1 MTRTLAVS
9 AFVAACLL
17 GACNKSE
24 PETTPAP
31 EPSAATAP
39 APAQDTTMA
48 AEPTTD
54 STTAA
59 APAEAAPAETM
70 PADSGAMPMDSTMSM
85 PADSS
90 SAQ

>member
-31 EPSAATAP
+31 EPSAAAAP
-39 APAQDTTMA
+39 APADTTMA
-48 AEPTTD
+48 AEPTAD
-54 STTAA
+54 STAA
-59 APAEAAPAETM
+59 ATPAEAAPAEPA

-85 PADSS
+85 PADTT
-90 SAQ
+90 AKQ